1 MKYMKLN
8 KTSLITSGALIASLS
23 FCAGTITTPAGAS
36 MSPSAKKWFIT
47 YRSVMKSYQSDI
59 KALGA
64 AGAASNNASIAKV
77 CGKFENLGLKLAHA
91 PSPGDK
97 TLNTL
102 ANKALGTILKTSTD
116 CLFMGTSFA
125 LGVSGTNGS
134 AKKLLNDFNYCDGLY
149 TRIFARVKQL
159 TN

>member
-8 KTSLITSGALIASLS
+8 KTSLISAGALIASLS
-23 FCAGTITTPAGAS
+23 FCAGTITPAGAS

-47 YRSVMKSYQSDI
+47 YSSVMKSYQSDI
-59 KALGA
+59 KALDA
-64 AGAASNNASIAKV
+64 ANDASFANV
-77 CGKFENLGLKLAHA
+77 CGKFQNLGLKLATA

-97 TLNTL
+97 TLKTL
-102 ANKALGTILKTSTD
+102 AYEAFTTISNTSLD
-116 CLFMGTSFA
+116 CLSAGEA
-125 LGVSGTNGS
+125 LLLGAS
-134 AKKLLNDFNYCDGLY
+134 AKNGKVNKLLNDFNYCDVLY

>member
-8 KTSLITSGALIASLS
+8 KTSLITAGAIIASLS

-36 MSPSAKKWFIT
+36 MGPSAKKWFIT
-47 YRSVMKSYQSDI
+47 YSSVMKSYQSDI
-59 KALGA
+59 KAVG
-64 AGAASNNASIAKV
+64 ASNNASIVNV
-77 CGKFENLGLKLAHA
+77 CGKFQNLGLKLAHA

-102 ANKALGTILKTSTD
+102 ANKALGTVLKTSTD
-116 CLFMGTSFA
+116 CLWAGESRL
-125 LGVSGTNGS
+125 LGVAATNGS
-134 AKKLLNDFNYCDGLY
+134 ATKLFNDFNYFDGLY